1 MSEAVAAGAHGDLQE
16 VAESKDVSAADR
28 AEIDIQAFRRGD
40 PDSFGEILCRFGGLV
55 HSIAASHAPDRDAQ
69 EDLYQEICI
78 RVWQQRSSYEPRG
91 SLAGW
96 IKRLGHRHA
105 LNWLA
110 RRASRNSALDR
121 YSVERIPRDNVC
133 SLLNDPWRLLKYQRF
148 LDRVAE
154 ALAKVSPRQAEAFT
168 LVHIKGNSPRRAASV
183 MGVSISTVRS
193 NVRHARV
200 RLREILEEARD
211 DLS

>member
-1 MSEAVAAGAHGDLQE
+1 MSETVGAGAHGDLHE
-16 VAESKDVSAADR
+16 VRESKPVAA
-28 AEIDIQAFRRGD
+28 AHHVGIDIEAFRRGD
-40 PDSFGEILCRFGGLV
+40 PDAFGELLGRFGGLLR
-55 HSIAASHAPDRDAQ
+55 SIAASHAPDRDGQ

-78 RVWQQRSSYEPRG
+78 RLWQKRSSYEPRG

-110 RRASRNSALDR
+110 SRASRNSARDR
-121 YSVERIPRDNVC
+121 YSEQRLPRDNVT
-133 SLLNDPWRLLKYQRF
+133 SLLNDPWRLLKYRRF

-154 ALAKVSPRQAEAFT
+154 ALAEVSPRQAEAFR

-183 MGVSISTVRS
+183 MGVSIATVRS

-200 RLREILEEARD
+200 RMREILKEARD